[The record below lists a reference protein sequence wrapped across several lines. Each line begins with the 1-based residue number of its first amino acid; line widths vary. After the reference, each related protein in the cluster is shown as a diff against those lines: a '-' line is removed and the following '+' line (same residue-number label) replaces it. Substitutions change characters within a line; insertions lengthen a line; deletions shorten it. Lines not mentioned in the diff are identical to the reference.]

1 MSVQLR
7 LRRGTRTDHEA
18 FTGAEGE
25 ITYVTDEPSLRVH
38 DGSTIGGHT
47 VAGGMPDAPVDGT
60 VYGRRDGGW
69 VEVTGGDGAATAA
82 STSYDHAASG
92 LAATDVQAALDELD
106 AAKLEDAPADGRAY
120 VRVDG
125 TWAED
130 SQATPTIAVLDEGL
144 SLTTALASL
153 DFVGAGVAAN
163 DDGEGHVTVTVDA
176 AGTAAS
182 TSYDNTTSGLA
193 ASDVQ
198 AALDEIEARTSAAV
212 TAVIAGA
219 DAAQDVK
226 DATDYVEGTAN
237 IETVIAQALAD
248 GYRSLLLAG
257 TCAASNPVDIDTGDE
272 VDLWSAPGASLA
284 GDLTVSVAGARV
296 RLDVAVT
303 GTITDAQGR
312 ITRPTYDG
320 PTSDPSVV
328 AGADRIANVISLSQA
343 EYDGIGT
350 PDAATLYV
358 ITG

>member
-25 ITYVTDEPSLRVH
+25 ISYVTDEPSLRVH

-82 STSYDHAASG
+82 STSYDPAWSG
-92 LAATDVQAALDELD
+92 LTATDVQAALDELD
-106 AAKLEDAPADGRAY
+106 VAKPGEAPIDGQAY

-125 TWAED
+125 TWQVD
-130 SQATPTIAVLDEGL
+130 SQATPTIGVQDEGV
-144 SLTTALASL
+144 SVTATLATL
-153 DFVGAGVAAN
+153 DFVGAGVEAS
-163 DDGEGHVTVTVDA
+163 DDGEGNVTVTIA
-176 AGTAAS
+176 AGGTAAS
-182 TSYDNTTSGLA
+182 TSYDNATSGLTA
-193 ASDVQ
+193 TDVQ
-198 AALDEIEARTSAAV
+198 AAIDEIEARTGAPI
-212 TAVIAGA
+212 TAIVAGA

-226 DATDYVEGTAN
+226 DATSYVEGTDN

-257 TCAASNPVDIDTGDE
+257 TCTATAAVDVDTGDA
-272 VDLWSAPGASLA
+272 VDIWGAPGASLV

-303 GTITDAQGR
+303 GTVSDTNGR
-312 ITRPTYDG
+312 IVRPTYGG
-320 PTSDPSVV
+320 PTSDPSGV
-328 AGADRIANVISLSQA
+328 AGADRVTNVISLTQA
-343 EYDGIGT
+343 EYDAIGT
-350 PDAATLYV
+350 PDASTLYV
-358 ITG
+358 VTG

>member
-25 ITYVTDEPSLRVH
+25 ISYVTDEPSLRVH

-47 VAGGMPDAPVDGT
+47 VAGGVP
-60 VYGRRDGGW
+60 
-69 VEVTGGDGAATAA
+69 
-82 STSYDHAASG
+82 
-92 LAATDVQAALDELD
+92 
-106 AAKLEDAPADGRAY
+106 DAPADGRAY

-125 TWAED
+125 TWAVD
-130 SQATPTIAVLDEGL
+130 SQATPTIAVQDEGV
-144 SLTTALASL
+144 SVTTSLASL
-153 DFVGAGVAAN
+153 DFVGAGIAAS
-163 DDGEGHVTVTVDA
+163 DDSEGNVTVTVS
-176 AGTAAS
+176 AGDTAAL
-182 TSYDNTTSGLA
+182 TSYDNTTSGLTA
-193 ASDVQ
+193 TDVQ
-198 AALDEIEARTSAAV
+198 AAIDEIEARTGAPI

-226 DATDYVEGTAN
+226 DATSYVEGTAN

-248 GYRSLLLAG
+248 GYRAFLLVGAC
-257 TCAASNPVDIDTGDE
+257 TATATAAVDTGDA
-272 VDLWSAPGASLA
+272 VDIWGTPGATLV

-296 RLDVAVT
+296 RLDVPVT
-303 GTITDAQGR
+303 GTITDANGR

-328 AGADRIANVISLSQA
+328 AGADRITNVIALTQA
-343 EYDGIGT
+343 QYDGIGT